1 MGSSRDFI
9 TATIADAIAPSFK
22 RPVED
27 IIYETLDRRQIPTR
41 TDFKELRDIINNL
54 RSQTTGSTNGI
65 KKLKEGLDDIEESF
79 CGLETNLVDLT
90 NAVENMKLQ
99 NQFLK
104 DSLSEILH
112 RIGLL
117 EKGSPPKTIN
127 VSKNSPGQEECRV
140 GDCNSPQRAWGF
152 CAPHYAKWRR
162 GTLLGFVPY
171 DGNVNCNEAIVA
183 LTDYKGLA
191 FQIKENEV
199 WIEGKCV
206 SNG

>member
-65 KKLKEGLDDIEESF
+65 KKLKEGLDELEESF
-79 CGLETNLVDLT
+79 CEMETQLVDLT
-90 NAVENMKLQ
+90 NTVEKMKNENL
-99 NQFLK
+99 NQQKSIDAIVSRLENF
-104 DSLSEILH
+104 
-112 RIGLL
+112 
-117 EKGSPPKTIN
+117 EKGSTTKSVKVKSNPP
-127 VSKNSPGQEECRV
+127 QDQCRV
-140 GDCNSPQRAWGF
+140 SGCKSPQRAWGF

-162 GTLLGFVPY
+162 GTLQGFVPY
-171 DGNVNCNEAIVA
+171 DGTVDCNGSTVSVE
-183 LTDYKGLA
+183 DYKGLA
-191 FQIKENEV
+191 FEIKKNEV
-199 WIEGKCV
+199 WIDGKCV
-206 SNG
+206 AKG